1 MNYNF
6 LFNESFHKPMLQG
19 QATSI
24 WQDYDQ
30 GGGYSEKKMT
40 ITGKESDPML
50 QEVPSLGVAPAVSYI
65 TDTHDVIFL
74 EGSENKLIINTEEP
88 HDLYVLYNIAGQSR
102 AIAPK
107 SVLYPVPLKA
117 GRNEIPIAD
126 KFLQDPRISEET
138 KGVLPPKY
146 FTVGIWVLNRNYPV
160 IKDGQ
165 STSIEHSNSRDF
177 SEGGMYFFDISENYF
192 NTDLYLTYVYLP
204 K

>member
-24 WQDYDQ
+24 WSDYDQ
-30 GGGYSEKKMT
+30 GGGLSEKKMT
-40 ITGKESDPML
+40 ITGRGSDPML

-88 HDLYVLYNIAGQSR
+88 HGLYVLYNIAGQSR

-138 KGVLPPKY
+138 KSVLPPKY
-146 FTVGIWVLNRNYPV
+146 FTIGIWQTNNQYPTLR
-160 IKDGQ
+160 DANNL
-165 STSIEHSNSRDF
+165 IESSKRQF
-177 SEGGMYFFDISENYF
+177 SEGFMRFFDISENYF
-192 NTDLYLTYVYLP
+192 NTDLYLTMEEIT